1 MMNQFKRLQAFTLIE
16 LLVSIALSGLLIVL
30 INQQIQNSFF
40 SNSKIKNQLEYR
52 LQIEAIFEF
61 ISADINSASH
71 LPNGRKS
78 VKIEHDG
85 DDLTLKIKRLGVSPY
100 NENISG
106 MAVTWI
112 LGDVGMLRSILSPE
126 MLSKRLFSNKKVSV
140 SFVKLHNDIFKL
152 MIKTEYFTKSK
163 LFVL

>member
-1 MMNQFKRLQAFTLIE
+1 MMNQFKRLKAFTLIE

-52 LQIEAIFEF
+52 LQIEALFEF

-78 VKIEHDG
+78 VKIEQDG
-85 DDLTLKIKRLGVSPY
+85 NDLTLNIKRLGVSPY

-112 LGDVGMLRSILSPE
+112 LGDVGMLRSIVSSE
-126 MLSKRLFSNKKVSV
+126 MLSKRLFSDKKVSV
-140 SFVKLHNDIFKL
+140 SFNKLNNDIFKL

-163 LFVL
+163 LFIL